1 MPNRKTVGD
10 WGFNNLGLE
19 CDEYGKVNLIYCK
32 TCEYYYYSI

>member
-1 MPNRKTVGD
+1 MSNRKTAEN

-19 CDEYGKVNLIYCK
+19 CDEYSKVNLIYCK

>member
-19 CDEYGKVNLIYCK
+19 CDEYGKVNLIHCK